1 MFLITLYDQDC
12 CLVISITEALIKE
25 CYSFDWGIS
34 SIKIGFWGWLNSSSC
49 WLNPNLFQLWKRQK
63 TSASL
68 RPRSI
73 EQFLIQI
80 SAFFFSYKH
89 ESVIT
94 TKTKRTICERRDP
107 LSISCKRNDVLVE
120 SLTAQHHLEYS
131 SNLQNNKL
139 QVMVT

>member
-1 MFLITLYDQDC
+1 MFLVTLYDQDC

-25 CYSFDWGIS
+25 CYSLDWGIS
-34 SIKIGFWGWLNSSSC
+34 SIKIGSWGWLKSSSC
-49 WLNPNLFQLWKRQK
+49 WLNPNLFQLWKGQK

-89 ESVIT
+89 ESAIT

-107 LSISCKRNDVLVE
+107 IIHFMWTKWRFSRIFN
-120 SLTAQHHLEYS
+120 S
-131 SNLQNNKL
+131 STSSWIHFQFAE
-139 QVMVT
+139 Q